1 MEGLFSGQLAQLAMA
16 SLAVK
21 ALLSGLKFVFPQV
34 GTPAT
39 FTPIQLRVAAIVLG
53 VFLGLAMQV
62 SPLTLPAGAHIIY
75 VYGNHVLG
83 GLLVG
88 LGALG
93 AHEGVDILKKPA

>member
-21 ALLSGLKFVFPQV
+21 AFLSGLKFVFPKV

-39 FTPIQLRVAAIVLG
+39 FTPIQLRIAAIGLG
-53 VFLGLAMQV
+53 VFLGLALKV
-62 SPLTLPAGAHIIY
+62 APLTLPEGAHIIY

-88 LGALG
+88 FGALG
-93 AHEGVDILKKPA
+93 SHEGVDILKKLA